1 MFVLTWTQ
9 IDSSYLTVVLALITH
24 HKWLVSSTS
33 CVSSRHYHMHPIS
46 GSNQEYD
53 APRKTTGLCLGS
65 GVLHE
70 AAVLQL
76 DGDNNQS

>member
-1 MFVLTWTQ
+1 MSDVCADVDADRQQL
-9 IDSSYLTVVLALITH
+9 
-24 HKWLVSSTS
+24 SSTS